1 MFTVFEDEKPCVI
14 DIALY
19 IYIYHPK
26 YHTNISAY
34 TLYLF
39 VFIWFPDQSLAS
51 YFFDII
57 CILFWQQKLVTQWRV
72 SYNSNT
78 LTIAL
83 PFWIITQWKYG
94 STATLLWLMSL
105 HYLELIGRL
114 IQTINRCT
122 FQEVMV
128 LETDIFLKLETLIYI
143 NHFFEQPFF
152 HPKKYRLCVF

>member
-14 DIALY
+14 DIALYIY

-57 CILFWQQKLVTQWRV
+57 CILFWPAEV
-72 SYNSNT
+72 SDPMKGQ
-78 LTIAL
+78 L
-83 PFWIITQWKYG
+83 
-94 STATLLWLMSL
+94 
-105 HYLELIGRL
+105 
-114 IQTINRCT
+114 
-122 FQEVMV
+122 
-128 LETDIFLKLETLIYI
+128 
-143 NHFFEQPFF
+143 
-152 HPKKYRLCVF
+152 